1 MSMGGTFRNALSFEK
16 KFRADMKHLTKKL
29 DGALH
34 KAAERAADQA
44 RERAP
49 KGATLQLA
57 EGIQAIGL
65 RVVSTAPYSLAVEL
79 GSRPH
84 MPPVE
89 PILAWVL
96 YKGFFGVGPNG
107 KPQTAENVAWAIA
120 MKIKAE
126 GTKPTHF
133 MRGTIP
139 ATLRFVGAEIGYA
152 LATL

>member
-1 MSMGGTFRNALSFEK
+1 MGMGGTFRNVRDFEK

-34 KAAERAADQA
+34 KAAERAADRA

-49 KGATLQLA
+49 KGATLQLS
-57 EGIQAIGL
+57 EGIQAVGL

-84 MPPVE
+84 MPPVA
-89 PILAWVL
+89 PILAWVIA
-96 YKGFFGVGPNG
+96 KGFAGVGPNG
-107 KPQTAENVAWAIA
+107 KAQTPESIAWAIA
-120 MKIKAE
+120 IHISQV
-126 GTKPTHF
+126 GTKPTFF

-152 LATL
+152 LASL

>member
-1 MSMGGTFRNALSFEK
+1 MGMGGSFRNVRDFEK
-16 KFRADMKHLTKKL
+16 KFRSDMKHLTKKL

-84 MPPVE
+84 FPPIA
-89 PILAWVL
+89 PILAWVIF
-96 YKGFFGVGPNG
+96 KGFAGIGT
-107 KPQTAENVAWAIA
+107 QTPESIAYAIA
-120 MKIKAE
+120 HKISVE
-126 GTKPTHF
+126 GTKPTFF